1 MEMIIVKS
9 IQGLNFTER
18 KILNLIQK
26 RGSITKN
33 TLLEITEMK
42 LTSLNRVMKTL
53 LSRNLILKVGIAES
67 TGGRKPTL
75 YDVNADYGY
84 IIGVNISRIYS
95 SVVIVNMKMDI
106 ISNEKFI
113 MTENHTPEVTVTAIS
128 EIINTNLKGS
138 SITKDR
144 VLGLGI
150 GTVGPLDREVGIM
163 LDVNNFPAPG
173 WKNVNIRDLLQRK
186 VKFPILLD
194 NGANTAVI
202 GEALYGYGRG
212 YENIAYFNCGIG
224 IRTGITNGNTLIR
237 TINDTE
243 DAFGH
248 MIIDVNGEPCSCG
261 NRGCIESY
269 VSIPSIVN
277 RFKKEIE
284 FGNST
289 TISKPVIDIKY
300 FDICDAAIHGDE
312 LSKGLIEHAGEILAT
327 GLANFSNL
335 LNPDLIILSGPL
347 VNYCNIFY
355 DVVEGTFHA
364 RTYFKKEK
372 KVIFN
377 KGGKF
382 KDNSIALGAAAMFF
396 EQMLKT

>member
-9 IQGLNFTER
+9 IQGLNSTEK

-26 RGSITKN
+26 KGSMTKSE
-33 TLLEITEMK
+33 LLEITEMK
-42 LTSLNRVMKTL
+42 LTSLNRVMNKL
-53 LSRNLILKVGIAES
+53 LEENLILKVGIAES

-75 YDVNADYGY
+75 YDVNAEYGY

-106 ISNEKFI
+106 IANMKFT
-113 MTENHTPEVTVTAIS
+113 MTERHTPEITVEAIA
-128 EIINTNLKGS
+128 EIININLEKLK
-138 SITKDR
+138 IVKDK
-144 VLGLGI
+144 VLGVGI
-150 GTVGPLDREVGIM
+150 GTVGPLDRERGMM
-163 LDVNNFPAPG
+163 LNVNTFPALG
-173 WKNVNIRDLLQRK
+173 WENANIRELLERQIK
-186 VKFPILLD
+186 VPILLD

-202 GEALYGYGRG
+202 GEALYGYGKG
-212 YENIAYFNCGIG
+212 YKNIAYFNCGIG
-224 IRTGITNGNTLIR
+224 IRTGITNGSTLIR

-248 MIIDVNGEPCSCG
+248 MIIDINGEPCSCG

-277 RFKKEIE
+277 RFKEEIK

-289 TISKPVIDIKY
+289 TILKPIMDVKY
-300 FDICDAAIHGDE
+300 FDICDAAIHGDK
-312 LSKGLIEHAGEILAT
+312 LSKVLIENAGEILGT
-327 GLANFSNL
+327 GLVNFSNL

-347 VNYCNIFY
+347 VNYCNIFF
-355 DVVEGTFHA
+355 DIVEKTFHNK
-364 RTYFKKEK
+364 TYFKKEK

-382 KDNSIALGAAAMFF
+382 KDDSIALGAAAMFL
-396 EQMLKT
+396 EQILK